1 MVPRVLR
8 HDVGAVQRQAAIE
21 AHIARES
28 VDVLPE
34 LDGRPSADAG
44 TQLAH
49 GHAGVGTHL
58 EAGAHQ
64 LLHGP
69 GVHQREDGVR
79 GLATELQPEAAAPQ
93 VEEGGLAPVAGLR
106 VAGEQDAGPVLDP
119 DEEAALEQVRDD
131 QDAIGVLDVD
141 PHLFEVGVVEEA
153 LDDNPRLVDDQL
165 LVVGPRGRGH
175 QAPNRHSGS
184 GEEKRAARPID
195 HA

>member
-1 MVPRVLR
+1 MSSPNWTVVPAPTPAPSSPTATL
-8 HDVGAVQRQAAIE
+8 ASAPIWK
-21 AHIARES
+21 RELIS
-28 VDVLPE
+28 CCT
-34 LDGRPSADAG
+34 A
-44 TQLAH
+44 
-49 GHAGVGTHL
+49 
-58 EAGAHQ
+58 
-64 LLHGP
+64 P

-119 DEEAALEQVRDD
+119 DEEAALEQVGDD